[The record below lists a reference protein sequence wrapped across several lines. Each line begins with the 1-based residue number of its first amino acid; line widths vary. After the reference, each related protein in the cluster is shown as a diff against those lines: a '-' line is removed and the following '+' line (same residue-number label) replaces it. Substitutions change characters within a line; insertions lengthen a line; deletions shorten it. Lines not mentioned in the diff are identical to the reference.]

1 MLVGLGGSGKQSLT
15 RLSAFMSDYKCIS
28 IELKRGYNNNDFRED
43 IKKLFMVAGVE
54 HLPVV
59 FLFTD
64 SQIVNEGF
72 VEDINSILNAGDV
85 PNLFPPDEKYRI
97 IGDVREYAAS
107 IGKPV
112 IHLSAPVNA

>member
-1 MLVGLGGSGKQSLT
+1 
-15 RLSAFMSDYKCIS
+15 
-28 IELKRGYNNNDFRED
+28 
-43 IKKLFMVAGVE
+43 VAGVE
-54 HLPVV
+54 RSPVV

-85 PNLFPPDEKYRI
+85 PNLFPPDEKDRI
-97 IGDVREYAAS
+97 ISDVREYAAS

-112 IHLSAPVNA
+112 THFLSSHLNLFYSSRNAWRRKKYKKMQK